1 MAEASL
7 VLVDVAVVVE
17 EHIAD
22 GAQWCRLAI
31 VDRDRFA
38 RAGVV
43 DQHEPAA
50 AEVTRARQGDG
61 ECETDRYRGVDRVA
75 AIGEHLCADFRC
87 VRVLRRHHAVR
98 P

>member
-17 EHIAD
+17 EHIAA
-22 GAQWCRLAI
+22 GAQWRCLAI

-38 RAGVV
+38 RIGVV
-43 DQHEPAA
+43 YQHEPAA
-50 AEVTRARQGDG
+50 AEVTGARQGHG
-61 ECETDRYRGVDRVA
+61 EGKTDRYRGVDCVA
-75 AIGEHLCADFRC
+75 TIGEHLCADFRC